1 MRCLAVD
8 DEPLALEI
16 VKAFCAKVPF
26 IESLATCTS
35 GVEAISILQGGQ
47 VDLLFLD
54 INMPH
59 ISGLELASLLSNPP
73 MLIFTT
79 AYQNHALEGFDLSAM
94 DYLVKPFSFD
104 RFMKAV
110 SRAYELYRLRHD
122 NRPQK
127 RGASE
132 QAACEDDYMM
142 IKVDYANVKVMFA
155 DILFIEGLKDY
166 IKIYTPR
173 RNYVTKSTMKNVEER
188 LPCDTFMRV
197 HKSYIVNIGR
207 IEAFENNHLKIGDH
221 RVPLGGGYRDDFMA
235 FIDSKRL

>member
-1 MRCLAVD
+1 
-8 DEPLALEI
+8 
-16 VKAFCAKVPF
+16 
-26 IESLATCTS
+26 
-35 GVEAISILQGGQ
+35 
-47 VDLLFLD
+47 
-54 INMPH
+54 
-59 ISGLELASLLSNPP
+59 
-73 MLIFTT
+73 
-79 AYQNHALEGFDLSAM
+79 
-94 DYLVKPFSFD
+94 
-104 RFMKAV
+104 
-110 SRAYELYRLRHD
+110 
-122 NRPQK
+122 
-127 RGASE
+127 
-132 QAACEDDYMM
+132 
-142 IKVDYANVKVMFA
+142 MFA